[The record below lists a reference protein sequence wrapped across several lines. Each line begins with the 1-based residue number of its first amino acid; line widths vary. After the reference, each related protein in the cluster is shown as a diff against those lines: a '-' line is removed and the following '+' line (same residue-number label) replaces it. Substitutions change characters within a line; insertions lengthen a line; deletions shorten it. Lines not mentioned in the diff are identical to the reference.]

1 MTELT
6 LDKVY
11 APEVSKTA
19 LSAVTFA
26 LMVLA
31 LITSVFMLNWVVL
44 DKLDKYT
51 PVESSQITS
60 ALRERQ
66 LGCLSK
72 NIYYEAG
79 NESFEG
85 RVAVAQ
91 VTINRV
97 KSGQFPDDI
106 CKTIYQRNVFYE
118 KVICQFSWT
127 CDRDSSMRPPNNAS
141 YRESEEVAKKVLLE
155 GFRLPSLDKALYY
168 HASYISPGWKR
179 KRIIQIGQHI
189 FYE

>member
-127 CDRDSSMRPPNNAS
+127 CDRDSGIRPPNNAS